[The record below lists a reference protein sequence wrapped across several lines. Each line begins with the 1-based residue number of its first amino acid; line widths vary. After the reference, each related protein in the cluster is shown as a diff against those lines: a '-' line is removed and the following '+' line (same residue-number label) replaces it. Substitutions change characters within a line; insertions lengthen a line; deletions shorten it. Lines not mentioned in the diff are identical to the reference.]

1 MSQTWNQTNQGGQN
15 AGQPLSEQEL
25 AFDLL
30 YHEKANM
37 SNMASDV
44 IEVSHQGL
52 RQVIN
57 DSYMQIG
64 QDQLRLFQIMS
75 GLNWYET
82 KPATTQEIGQA
93 KQKYQQ
99 MRNTL

>member
-1 MSQTWNQTNQGGQN
+1 MSQTWNQTNQSNQN
-15 AGQPLSEQEL
+15 AAPPLSEKEI

-30 YHEKANM
+30 YQEKAIFA
-37 SNMASDV
+37 NMASDV
-44 IEVSHQGL
+44 LEVSHPGL

-57 DSYMQIG
+57 DSYLQIG
-64 QDQLRLFQIMS
+64 QDQLALFQIMS

-82 KPATTQEIGQA
+82 KPATQQEVQQA

>member
-1 MSQTWNQTNQGGQN
+1 MSQTWNQMNQDGQN
-15 AGQPLSEQEL
+15 AQQPLSEQEL

-30 YHEKANM
+30 YHEKANLT
-37 SNMASDV
+37 NMASDIV
-44 IEVSHQGL
+44 EVSHQGL

-64 QDQLRLFQIMS
+64 QDQLKLFQVMS

-82 KPATTQEIGQA
+82 KPATAQEIRQA